1 MSRDVT
7 ELVSIAD
14 PNSPNVLTLHFSI
27 LGPGDGGT
35 IEVAYAGT
43 SKTIDFKGAC
53 IESPRAKILPPDPIY
68 SLPVLKRIIE
78 AYRGFF
84 YLIGGAAA
92 FACIVAGLNWI
103 RAHYGQ
109 QVQSLSFFGNLLLIL
124 VGLFFLFLSGLAL
137 WAHIERLA
145 SPYLPPDIRD

>member
-1 MSRDVT
+1 LHR
-7 ELVSIAD
+7 IASGK
-14 PNSPNVLTLHFSI
+14 NLAARSNLFA
-27 LGPGDGGT
+27 PG
-35 IEVAYAGT
+35 V
-43 SKTIDFKGAC
+43 
-53 IESPRAKILPPDPIY
+53 
-68 SLPVLKRIIE
+68 E
-78 AYRGFF
+78 AHYRGISGFF